1 MKFLKNIKKRGISLR
16 ALNMVMLVIAILI
29 SAVLFVAMSR
39 TTKMY
44 DETHE
49 ITQNLLSW
57 RSNSYNLQVA
67 SDYLTEQMRSFV
79 ITGNREYLDN
89 YFKEAQET
97 RRREWAL
104 EDLKNLHGETLAYRD
119 LNAAMQESVSLMN
132 TEYHAARLAVEA
144 YDLNVADFPE
154 EVATYKLKADELSM
168 EPSKQKEA
176 AELLLFDDAYS
187 REKAQITEHITN
199 CLSDLSNEMNAE
211 QAEISD
217 KLKKQV
223 VAEHALTVILIVIM
237 LCIVLL
243 TTRLVVNPLMRCGDM
258 IRDEMDIPVK
268 GVYEIRFLAKT
279 YNLIHRTNLQSR
291 EQLTYE
297 AMHDKLTGLYNRRGY
312 DYIMKNVD
320 LYTSALLLFD
330 VDKFKQINDSLG
342 HDCGDKALVR
352 VTDMIIKSFRSQDYI
367 CRLGGD
373 EIAVVMVHTDE
384 TLTKLLKKKIKKIN
398 DSLKEEKDGIPPF
411 SVSAG
416 MAFGEDGIDGEIL
429 FKRADEALY
438 EAKNAGR
445 SNVRIFGENV

>member
-1 MKFLKNIKKRGISLR
+1 
-16 ALNMVMLVIAILI
+16 
-29 SAVLFVAMSR
+29 
-39 TTKMY
+39 
-44 DETHE
+44 
-49 ITQNLLSW
+49 
-57 RSNSYNLQVA
+57 
-67 SDYLTEQMRSFV
+67 
-79 ITGNREYLDN
+79 
-89 YFKEAQET
+89 
-97 RRREWAL
+97 
-104 EDLKNLHGETLAYRD
+104 
-119 LNAAMQESVSLMN
+119 
-132 TEYHAARLAVEA
+132 
-144 YDLNVADFPE
+144 
-154 EVATYKLKADELSM
+154 
-168 EPSKQKEA
+168 
-176 AELLLFDDAYS
+176 
-187 REKAQITEHITN
+187 
-199 CLSDLSNEMNAE
+199 
-211 QAEISD
+211 
-217 KLKKQV
+217 
-223 VAEHALTVILIVIM
+223 
-237 LCIVLL
+237 
-243 TTRLVVNPLMRCGDM
+243 M